1 MAEPFLIE
9 PVPHDEARK
18 WIAGKP
24 QVSREVFE
32 TLLPELRARAFL
44 ISGLEDANVVAEI
57 RELIA
62 ALPAGESWERQ
73 KKAIAEKLGAWFEP
87 ESSLARAEL
96 LLRTHGFQAY
106 QAAQHRVMEAQADVF
121 PYWQYLSL
129 GDEKVRPAHRALD
142 GIIVAADDPFW
153 HDHSPPWQWGC
164 RCRKVALLPDE
175 VDDIKAEDA
184 KRPPEAQRV
193 LEGPALRKARGGV
206 LDRGPAA
213 QVDIRSDRM
222 RGKLDGYHFD
232 PSTLSLQP
240 EQLKDRYDDTTW
252 SEFEQNAKATQIR
265 PGQSLWDWLE
275 TGKLTRAKP
284 GKPPAVKP
292 PPAAPVPPPAP
303 PAPSQTGTAAGTP
316 LTGKLEPVPK
326 MPKVEVERVAT
337 VLGIIDR
344 IHGDGPLTK
353 IPVGNSPGHNNL
365 GVFTYRRYG
374 GGAVDIQ
381 FRRPRKGTYAHAE
394 LTLVHE
400 VGHWLDYA
408 GQGKNQFA
416 SIAMSSEMQA
426 WWKAAQAS
434 ASYKAIQ
441 SRPPSK
447 ARRYYLSVEEV
458 WARCYAQFI
467 AEESADSTLLQ
478 QVADIRGEPWPERQ
492 WATEDFAPLREE
504 MRKIFEARGW
514 MNPAPPSP

>member
-1 MAEPFLIE
+1 MAESFLLE
-9 PVPHDEARK
+9 PAPHDEARK
-18 WIAGKP
+18 WIADKP

-142 GIIVAADDPFW
+142 GIIVAANDPFW

-193 LEGPALRKARGGV
+193 MKGPALRKARGGV

-232 PSTLSLQP
+232 PSTLSLKP
-240 EQLKDRYDDTTW
+240 DQLKARYDDATW
-252 SEFEQNAKATQIR
+252 SEFEANAKATQIR
-265 PGQSLWDWLE
+265 PGQTLWDWLE
-275 TGKLTRAKP
+275 TGKIKPAK
-284 GKPPAVKP
+284 
-292 PPAAPVPPPAP
+292 
-303 PAPSQTGTAAGTP
+303 
-316 LTGKLEPVPK
+316 
-326 MPKVEVERVAT
+326 
-337 VLGIIDR
+337 
-344 IHGDGPLTK
+344 
-353 IPVGNSPGHNNL
+353 
-365 GVFTYRRYG
+365 
-374 GGAVDIQ
+374 
-381 FRRPRKGTYAHAE
+381 
-394 LTLVHE
+394 
-400 VGHWLDYA
+400 
-408 GQGKNQFA
+408 
-416 SIAMSSEMQA
+416 
-426 WWKAAQAS
+426 
-434 ASYKAIQ
+434 
-441 SRPPSK
+441 
-447 ARRYYLSVEEV
+447 
-458 WARCYAQFI
+458 
-467 AEESADSTLLQ
+467 
-478 QVADIRGEPWPERQ
+478 
-492 WATEDFAPLREE
+492 
-504 MRKIFEARGW
+504 
-514 MNPAPPSP
+514 